1 MKNMALVNNA
11 PTENT
16 IGITSR
22 SLAEYRKGLNRAT
35 WLLSSAMTTNANPD
49 SANKMQPSLWSQ
61 ARGILPNM
69 LIIPALNMDMKTGT
83 FFTTPSGADLQRA
96 GIQVSFLQSQLKR
109 G

>member
-1 MKNMALVNNA
+1 MTLANNA
-11 PTENT
+11 PTDNT

-22 SLAEYRKGLNRAT
+22 SLAAYREELNRAT
-35 WLLSSAMTTNANPD
+35 WLLSSGMITNANPD
-49 SANKMQPSLWSQ
+49 SANKMKFSLWSQ

-69 LIIPALNMDMKTGT
+69 LIIPTLNMDMKTGT
-83 FFTTPSGADLQRA
+83 FFTSPSGAQLQRA